1 MTKAKKPAYEQDA
14 AAVAKMLDF
23 YKASFTEVH
32 SVTCMNCN
40 RVIGVEVSPSN
51 ADGIV
56 LIGKGRTFYN
66 FNDLTLS
73 VRERLDDNGQG
84 APMYGYECVCGNTTI
99 LAAVEKGAVP
109 ERTILVG
116 SEGVVSDSGAVA
128 PSSPYEM
135 AQLRERVTANQ
146 ADNKQADYEKNGGV
160 ERYETFKIER
170 VK

>member
-1 MTKAKKPAYEQDA
+1 MVKTKKPKYEQDA
-14 AAVAKMLDF
+14 SEVQKMLDF
-23 YKASFTEVH
+23 YAAHFNEVH
-32 SVTCMNCN
+32 SVTCLNCN

-56 LIGKGRTFYN
+56 LQGKGRTFYN

-84 APMYGYECVCGNTTI
+84 GPMYGYECNCGNTTI
-99 LAAVEKGAVP
+99 LAAVEKGEVP
-109 ERTILVG
+109 ERTVLMGDGGI
-116 SEGVVSDSGAVA
+116 VSDSGPVA
-128 PSSPYEM
+128 ASSPYEM
-135 AQLRERVTANQ
+135 AQLQQRV
-146 ADNKQADYEKNGGV
+146 ADNQGNKKADYEKTDKV

>member
-1 MTKAKKPAYEQDA
+1 
-14 AAVAKMLDF
+14 
-23 YKASFTEVH
+23 
-32 SVTCMNCN
+32 MNCN

-56 LIGKGRTFYN
+56 LHGKGRTFYN

-84 APMYGYECVCGNTTI
+84 APMYGYECSCGNTTI
-99 LAAVEKGAVP
+99 LASVEKGEVP
-109 ERTILVG
+109 ERTVLMG
-116 SEGVVSDSGAVA
+116 ENGVVADSGPVA
-128 PSSPYEM
+128 ASSPYEM
-135 AQLRERVTANQ
+135 AQLQKRV
-146 ADNKQADYEKNGGV
+146 ADNQGKKKADYEKTDTV